1 MVPPSWLKTAIR
13 AATRMATPTIRA
25 NSIRG
30 ERLVEEVMAFM
41 EEQGMGRD
49 YDSPLMIS
57 WRSRGCEEH
66 LTFLRR
72 P

>member
-1 MVPPSWLKTAIR
+1 
-13 AATRMATPTIRA
+13 MATPTIRA

>member
-1 MVPPSWLKTAIR
+1 M
-13 AATRMATPTIRA
+13 
-25 NSIRG
+25 
-30 ERLVEEVMAFM
+30 LVEEVMAFL
-41 EEQGMGRD
+41 EEKDMGRD

-57 WRSRGCEEH
+57 WPSGGCEEH